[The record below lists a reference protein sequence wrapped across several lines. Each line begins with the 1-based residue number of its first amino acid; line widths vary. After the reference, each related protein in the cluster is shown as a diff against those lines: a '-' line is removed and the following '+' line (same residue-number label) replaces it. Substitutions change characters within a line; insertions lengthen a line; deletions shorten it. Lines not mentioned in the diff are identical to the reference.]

1 MYACSLGPGPFRLRG
16 AGGLRN
22 PSRESRPGP
31 EATVLSIAGQVD
43 PRLTEFRPLYDSIDE
58 PVRCCLP
65 PPPCANMSHP
75 PIGFA
80 NAHLLRKKVSGEPL
94 AVAPVWRNHC
104 SVTVR

>member
-31 EATVLSIAGQVD
+31 EATVLHIAGQVD
-43 PRLTEFRPLYDSIDE
+43 PRLTEFRPHYDSIDE

-65 PPPCANMSHP
+65 LALRKHVAPAQ
-75 PIGFA
+75 
-80 NAHLLRKKVSGEPL
+80 LLRKTRICFAKRYPASLLPTRPSGAIIVP
-94 AVAPVWRNHC
+94 
-104 SVTVR
+104 